1 MTHTDTQA
9 SSPDTASSCKGQQV
23 PIYTIGYGARDLPAL
38 LAALKQHAIGYLIDV
53 RTAPYSR
60 FKPEFSKE
68 ALEKALIAR
77 GIRYVFMGDSLGGRP
92 DDPACYVDGKVDYA
106 AVAQTGAYRA
116 GIARVR
122 AAFQQ
127 QQRVVLMCS
136 EGKPETCHRS
146 KLIGKTLDEEGI
158 PVAHID
164 ETDTL
169 RTQAEIIF
177 RLTDGQLSLFGG
189 HDFTSRKRYAQDEQD
204 EQDDH
209 DA

>member
-1 MTHTDTQA
+1 
-9 SSPDTASSCKGQQV
+9 
-23 PIYTIGYGARDLPAL
+23 
-38 LAALKQHAIGYLIDV
+38 
-53 RTAPYSR
+53 
-60 FKPEFSKE
+60 
-68 ALEKALIAR
+68 
-77 GIRYVFMGDSLGGRP
+77 
-92 DDPACYVDGKVDYA
+92 
-106 AVAQTGAYRA
+106 
-116 GIARVR
+116 
-122 AAFQQ
+122 
-127 QQRVVLMCS
+127 VLMCS